1 MSHACRSCSGRA
13 NAVNAKNAVLNSQ
26 LQKNAV
32 LNSQLGTYS
41 SVLALANRPALVL
54 ADKTPLYDSFLDS
67 MQKAGAGRDI
77 LDFLATECFFG
88 DLCYYDKRGQEYPQP
103 VSIAWKMEV
112 MLGEVL
118 EQRKLHIDRL
128 KAAGDPRASPWRGR
142 DGLPRLKFTSEDMKE
157 IMNSWRLDVESWM
170 HLSTLAVYHDS
181 PKWHQ
186 IGKAAFSAFLQHLC
200 GCKFLLRRL
209 IALPLLAEG
218 AGAAQS
224 GAVEEPEILRDL
236 TQEWT
241 VYKNSEEHQKA
252 IQKSQP
258 RCEQERLSKRLC
270 RAQTWYKQ
278 GAKLSRMV
286 LDKSVDFWALTQ
298 DERQMVEDYD
308 TRESAKILDG
318 LLNEKL
324 AAQPYLGAGVVMQ

>member
-1 MSHACRSCSGRA
+1 MSHACRSCSGKA
-13 NAVNAKNAVLNSQ
+13 NAANAAKKGAVLNSQ
-26 LQKNAV
+26 LHKKQAQLEHLHQFLRLRTGPPLSLRKRRLCTTASSTACKKLAPAETSSIFSPRNASLGICCIMTSGGQK
-32 LNSQLGTYS
+32 
-41 SVLALANRPALVL
+41 
-54 ADKTPLYDSFLDS
+54 
-67 MQKAGAGRDI
+67 
-77 LDFLATECFFG
+77 
-88 DLCYYDKRGQEYPQP
+88 YPQLVP
-103 VSIAWKMEV
+103 IASKMEV
-112 MLGEVL
+112 MLGTVL

-128 KAAGDPRASPWRGR
+128 TAAGDPRVPPWRQR
-142 DGLPRLKFTSEDMKE
+142 DGLARLKFTSEDMKE

-170 HLSTLAVYHDS
+170 HPSKLAVYHDS

-186 IGKAAFSAFLQHLC
+186 IGKSAFSVFLQHLS

-224 GAVEEPEILRDL
+224 GAVEEPEILREL

-252 IQKSQP
+252 MQKSQP
-258 RCEQERLSKRLC
+258 RYKQERLSKRLC
-270 RAQTWYKQ
+270 EAETWYKQ

-286 LDKSVDFWALTQ
+286 LDKSVEFLDLTR

-308 TRESAKILDG
+308 CRRSARILDG
-318 LLNEKL
+318 LLKEKME
-324 AAQPYLGAGVVMQ
+324 AQPYRGAGVVLQ

>member
-1 MSHACRSCSGRA
+1 MRVARA
-13 NAVNAKNAVLNSQ
+13 AAEQTQQTQKNAVLNSQ

-32 LNSQLGTYS
+32 LNSQLGTSS
-41 SVLALANRPALVL
+41 SVLALANRPAVVL
-54 ADKTPLYDSFLDS
+54 TERTPLYDSFLDS

-88 DLCYYDKRGQEYPQP
+88 ELCYYDKWGQKYPQP

-170 HLSTLAVYHDS
+170 NPSTLAVYHDS

-186 IGKAAFSAFLQHLC
+186 IGKSAFSAFLQHLC

-209 IALPLLAEG
+209 IALPLLAD
-218 AGAAQS
+218 AAQL
-224 GAVEEPEILRDL
+224 GAVEELEILREL
-236 TQEWT
+236 IQEWT
-241 VYKNSEEHQKA
+241 DYRNSDEHQKA
-252 IQKSQP
+252 IQMSQP
-258 RCEQERLSKRLC
+258 RCAQERLSKRL
-270 RAQTWYKQ
+270 RWAETWYKQ

-318 LLNEKL
+318 LLNEKME
-324 AAQPYLGAGVVMQ
+324 AQPYRGAGVVLQ